1 MMGEYIFN
9 IIGIAILG
17 NMIAHWFLPIQRA
30 KRSFIEGLST
40 ISALLYTLSDK
51 VLNCSKCMS
60 FWLFLT
66 FQVGYLFSDFTF
78 ILLPEIL
85 IGAALCSYIG
95 YLINFSIDKIE
106 AWYE

>member
-1 MMGEYIFN
+1 MGEYIFN

>member
-1 MMGEYIFN
+1 MGEYIFN

-66 FQVGYLFSDFTF
+66 FQVGYLYSDFTF
-78 ILLPEIL
+78 ILLPEVL

>member
-1 MMGEYIFN
+1 MGEYIFN

-66 FQVGYLFSDFTF
+66 FQVGYLYSDFTF
-78 ILLPEIL
+78 ILLPDIL

>member
-1 MMGEYIFN
+1 MMSEYIFN

-17 NMIAHWFLPIQRA
+17 NMIAHWFLPIQGA
-30 KRSFIEGLST
+30 KRSFIGGLST
-40 ISALLYTLSDK
+40 ISAFLYTLTDK

-60 FWLFLT
+60 FWLYIT
-66 FQVGYLFSDFTF
+66 FQVGNLFSDF
-78 ILLPEIL
+78 ILFPEIL

-106 AWYE
+106 NWYE